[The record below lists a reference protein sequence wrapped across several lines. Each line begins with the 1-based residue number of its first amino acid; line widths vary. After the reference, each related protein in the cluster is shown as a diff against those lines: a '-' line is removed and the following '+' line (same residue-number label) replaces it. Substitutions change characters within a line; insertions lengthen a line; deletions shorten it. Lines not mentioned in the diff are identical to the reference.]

1 MRIALIGGVTV
12 PKNGGLESYMFE
24 LSKAMQNRG
33 HEVWLICQGPNDDE
47 NVIDGLRI
55 TQLAS
60 TRGFFGIMK
69 FLKKAT
75 NMVVNNEKK
84 FDVINY
90 HRVYFTK
97 WLVKEARKKGI
108 KTCYTNH
115 SFAAD
120 NPKHGKITRLF
131 LKTLNY
137 TAFHNVNNYI
147 TVSEYGASLLKKR
160 YGNDSFVLHGGVDVT
175 NEHESD
181 TYMQEYGLNDGKYYL
196 TICRIDP
203 VKGLE
208 ALIDA
213 FMMHPKTDDVQLA
226 IGGDVDNEYGQSLV
240 ERARGD
246 ERIVFLGRVYG
257 NDKVALLNHT
267 LAYCLVSSSEGFPIA
282 LLEAMAHGNACI
294 VSDIPANREAIVEQD
309 GYWCKTGNAQTIYD
323 MMCSIEANPAKRK
336 VTGNNNR
343 NRVLSN
349 FTWPIIAEQFE
360 TYLHELK

>member
-33 HEVWLICQGPNDDE
+33 HEVWLICQGTNDDE

-75 NMVVNNEKK
+75 RMVVNNEKK

-97 WLVKEARKKGI
+97 WLVKEAHKKGI

-115 SFAAD
+115 SFAVD
-120 NPKHGKITRLF
+120 NPKHGRIAKML
-131 LKTLNY
+131 LWVVNY
-137 TAFHNVNNYI
+137 TAFHNVNNCI
-147 TVSEYGASLLKKR
+147 TVSQHGADLLKMR
-160 YGNDSFVLHGGVDVT
+160 YGNDSFILHGGVDIS
-175 NEHESD
+175 NEQESD
-181 TYMQEYGLNDGKYYL
+181 TYLKEHGLIDGKYYL

-213 FMMHPKTDDVQLA
+213 FKMHPKTDDVQLA
-226 IGGDVDNEYGQSLV
+226 IGGDVDNEYGKSLV

-246 ERIVFLGRVYG
+246 ARIVFLGRVYG
-257 NDKVALLNHT
+257 NDKVTLLNHN
-267 LAYCLVSSSEGFPIA
+267 LGYCLVSSSEGFPIA

-294 VSDIPANREAIVEQD
+294 VSDIPANREAIVNED
-309 GYWCKTGNAQTIYD
+309 GYWCKTGDAQTIYEQMKIVENGED
-323 MMCSIEANPAKRK
+323 RRLAAGRK
-336 VTGNNNR
+336 NKDQ
-343 NRVLSN
+343 VLNN
-349 FTWPIIAEQFE
+349 FTWPIIAAQFE
-360 TYLHELK
+360 DYLKKLN